1 MHGGG
6 HSPATK
12 HCFAAMRI
20 QLRLNEPELVDDLL
34 DYLRRR
40 ECEGTEV
47 RQGVIEVAL
56 PHELS
61 DKQAWMELDLY
72 LRVWQSLHPESEIET
87 VGARR
92 PIDRGDL

>member
-12 HCFAAMRI
+12 DRFAAMRI

-40 ECEGTEV
+40 ECAGTV
-47 RQGVIEVAL
+47 VKRGVIDVAL
-56 PHELS
+56 PHEL
-61 DKQAWMELDLY
+61 DEKQAWMELDLY
-72 LRVWQSLHPESEIET
+72 LRVWQSLHPGTRVET
-87 VGARR
+87 LGAHR
-92 PIDRGDL
+92 PIDRGD